1 MHLLS
6 MVRVKVLIR
15 YLLIMGIGPNNWIF
29 RDLPNINWDGFLF
42 DSFEHLNFFHR
53 YLYCTYDNI
62 LCLHQFCYITSSA
75 SGRTTSPV
83 ILPTIIFVFL
93 STLSC
98 KASSRALQLFKYLYS
113 YSYLSRKVLSPSNIS
128 VLSVTLFWYSRAGY
142 TLSIFFVYNA
152 LRGEKIICCHFRLLR
167 HKDATKV

>member
-1 MHLLS
+1 MI
-6 MVRVKVLIR
+6 V
-15 YLLIMGIGPNNWIF
+15 GIGPNNLIF
-29 RDLPNINWDGFLF
+29 WVFPNISWYGVLF
-42 DSFEHLNFFHR
+42 DSFDPLKFIHR
-53 YLYCTYDNI
+53 CLYCTYKNI
-62 LCLHQFCYITSSA
+62 LCLHKFYSITSQA